1 MMATRL
7 PTRADLLMVIIL
19 LDNDCMRVIELRVV
33 KWGRRGEERRGEEKG
48 GSPKNKHPPRIVK
61 AVFGSSYVKMPVV
74 RGRQIKEHT
83 CQERV
88 SQPFPQ
94 SSITKIL

>member
-33 KWGRRGEERRGEEKG
+33 KWGRRGEERRGEG
-48 GSPKNKHPPRIVK
+48 GKPKEQTPT
-61 AVFGSSYVKMPVV
+61 SDS
-74 RGRQIKEHT
+74 
-83 CQERV
+83 
-88 SQPFPQ
+88 
-94 SSITKIL
+94 